1 VTAQLERGTTVGTTA
16 GPRRPLG
23 RPHLLGELLVVLC
36 LLRVYD
42 LARGQADLRR
52 VAAIRHGEWILT
64 AESWLHIDGELT
76 ANLWTTSHRLLSLVA
91 SDFYQ
96 FAHIPVTLSVLA
108 WTWWRRPDLYRP
120 ARNALVLVNV
130 MGLTVF
136 LLLPVAPPR
145 LLPGGGF
152 VDAVA
157 NAGYGPEHGPVHADQ
172 YGALPSLH
180 LGWAVWVTVVVLR
193 LLAHTRARHAVWG
206 YPVLVTTVVVV
217 TGNHYLLDAVAG
229 TAVALSA
236 HALAQGPLRAMSRP
250 WQARPLVLRAVP
262 WSR

>member
-1 VTAQLERGTTVGTTA
+1 VPVEASR
-16 GPRRPLG
+16 PRR
-23 RPHLLGELLVVLC
+23 RPHLVGELLVVLC

-42 LARGQADLRR
+42 IARAHADLRR

-64 AESWLHIDGELT
+64 LESWLHLDGEHA

-91 SDFYQ
+91 SDIYQ
-96 FAHIPVTLSVLA
+96 FAHIPVTLGVLA
-108 WTWWRRPDLYRP
+108 YTWWRRPDLYRP
-120 ARNALVLVNV
+120 ARNALVLVNLV
-130 MGLTVF
+130 GLTVF

-145 LLPGGGF
+145 LLPGHGF

-157 NAGYGPEHGPVHADQ
+157 EAGYGPEHGPVHADQ

-193 LLAHTRARHAVWG
+193 LLAHTRVRHAIWA
-206 YPVLVTTVVVV
+206 YPLLVTTVVVV

-236 HALAQGPLRAMSRP
+236 HAVAHGPLRAISRP
-250 WQARPLVLRAVP
+250 GLLGDRLPRPVP
-262 WSR
+262 WRR